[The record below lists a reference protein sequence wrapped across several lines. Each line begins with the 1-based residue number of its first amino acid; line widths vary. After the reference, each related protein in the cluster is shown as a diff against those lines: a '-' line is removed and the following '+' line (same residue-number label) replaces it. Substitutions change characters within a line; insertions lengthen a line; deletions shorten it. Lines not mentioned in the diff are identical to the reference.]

1 MSPAIIVACVCL
13 FVASVTTVYCILV
26 RRRRTALAGEL
37 HELRQALTAARLM
50 IDVIDSLGET
60 GPEAYA
66 AAADEMA
73 CAYHAMIAFEQRLYA
88 PLLRSSRPNR
98 RDSLPVRRRGMIDAR
113 SEFERLALIWGQA
126 ARALGRSL
134 EFDWQGGAAPVLGA
148 RKNLVEAA
156 ANLLSNAIRHGEG
169 RVRVI
174 AREID
179 GILRIEVLDQGPGLP
194 RPVAALAVHRRGGM
208 RRLGPHG
215 HGLAVAV
222 RAARRLGGEISS
234 APSAEGAALVLEL
247 PILDGAMDTRTEPN
261 GPGEIGRLPCPAG
274 VRGDDA

>member
-1 MSPAIIVACVCL
+1 MNAAIVVACVWF
-13 FVASVTTVYCILV
+13 FVALATTGYCVLV

-50 IDVIDSLGET
+50 IDVINSLGET
-60 GPEAYA
+60 GPEARL

-73 CAYHAMIAFEQRLYA
+73 CAYHAMIAFERRLYA
-88 PLLRSSRPNR
+88 PLLRLSPRDR
-98 RDSLPVRRRGMIDAR
+98 RDAPPARRRGLIDTR

-126 ARALGRSL
+126 AGALGRSL
-134 EFDWQGGAAPVLGA
+134 EFDWQAGAAPVLGA

-174 AREID
+174 AREVD
-179 GILRIEVLDQGPGLP
+179 GVLRVEVLDQGPGLP
-194 RPVAALAVHRRGGM
+194 RPVAALAANRRGGM

-222 RAARRLGGEISS
+222 RAAQRLGGEISS

-247 PILDGAMDTRTEPN
+247 PVLRGGMRGHAEPRGLDGV
-261 GPGEIGRLPCPAG
+261 GLPCPAG
-274 VRGDDA
+274 MRGDDT